1 MNLYQRIRRGL
12 FLALVQ
18 IPTLA
23 LAQEAAEEEE
33 ASSSGAGFSVD
44 TIIETL
50 NKEVAPWGMKILGAL
65 VGLFAAWLIA
75 GALGRAVRRGGEAR
89 NLDATLVR
97 FFASMVR
104 NLVLVAA
111 VVAILGVFGIETS
124 SFAAII
130 GAAGLAVGLAF
141 QGTLGSFAAGVM
153 LLVFRPFKIGDVVE
167 AAGVTGKVEEIELFT
182 TTIKTP
188 DNQKLIVPNSKI
200 AGDTIRNAVA
210 YDTRRVDID
219 VGCDYGANID
229 DCRAALEES
238 VQLVDKA
245 LADPP
250 AQIFL
255 KGLGGSSVDWQV
267 RVWCKTE
274 DYWDVHQATIR
285 AIHIKL
291 GEKGIGIP
299 YPTVDVNFSDDVV
312 KALAKA

>member
-1 MNLYQRIRRGL
+1 MKFTQRIQQGIS
-12 FLALVQ
+12 LALLHV
-18 IPTLA
+18 PA
-23 LAQEAAEEEE
+23 FVLAQDDGESTQ
-33 ASSSGAGFSVD
+33 ASGGFNVD

-50 NKEVAPWGMKILGAL
+50 NQEVAPWGMKVLGAL
-65 VGLFAAWLIA
+65 VGLFVAWLLA
-75 GALGRAVRRGGEAR
+75 GALGRTVRRAGEAR
-89 NLDATLVR
+89 KLDVTLTR
-97 FFASMVR
+97 FFASLVR

-141 QGTLGSFAAGVM
+141 QGTLGSFAAGV
-153 LLVFRPFKIGDVVE
+153 LILVFRPFKVGDAVE
-167 AAGVTGKVEEIELFT
+167 AAGVFGVVEEIELFT
-182 TTIKTP
+182 TTIKTL

-219 VGCDYGANID
+219 VGCDYGASID
-229 DCRAALEES
+229 ECRAALEES
-238 VQLVDKA
+238 VELIDKA
-245 LADPP
+245 LTDPP
-250 AQIFL
+250 PQIFL
-255 KGLGGSSVDWQV
+255 NALGSSSVDWQV

-299 YPTVDVNFSDDVV
+299 YPTMDVNFSDDVV
-312 KALAKA
+312 RALAKG

>member
-1 MNLYQRIRRGL
+1 MKFVQTLYRS
-12 FLALVQ
+12 LALAAALA
-18 IPTLA
+18 PAGA
-23 LAQEAAEEEE
+23 LAQEDGSE
-33 ASSSGAGFSVD
+33 SSGGGLDVD
-44 TIIETL
+44 TILETL

-65 VGLFAAWLIA
+65 VGLFAAWIIA
-75 GALGRAVRRGGEAR
+75 GALGRTVRRAGEKR

-97 FFASMVR
+97 FFASLVR

-167 AAGVTGKVEEIELFT
+167 AAGVVGSVEEIELFT
-182 TTIKTP
+182 TTIKTV

-210 YDTRRVDID
+210 YDKRRVDID

-238 VQLVDKA
+238 VELIDKA
-245 LADPP
+245 LSDPP

-274 DYWDVHQATIR
+274 DYWDVYQATIR